1 MISLRCVLCGHQ
13 FGPDDVGY
21 VKGSISG
28 EVLELLPSGPKAT
41 GQVLEHKNVLVCLSH
56 FEAIPRHIAENLKM
70 NAQERA
76 K

>member
-1 MISLRCVLCGHQ
+1 MRCVICGHK
-13 FGPDDVGY
+13 FSKDDPGY

-28 EVLELLPSGPKAT
+28 EILELLPSGPKAT
-41 GQVLEHKNVLVCLSH
+41 GQVLRHENILICLAH
-56 FEAIPRHIAENLKM
+56 FEAIPIHISENLKM

>member
-1 MISLRCVLCGHQ
+1 MRCVICGYK
-13 FGPDDVGY
+13 FTKDDTGY

-41 GQVLEHKNVLVCLSH
+41 GQVLQHENVLMCLSH

-76 K
+76 KQ

>member
-1 MISLRCVLCGHQ
+1 MRCVICGHK
-13 FGPDDVGY
+13 FTKDDTGY

-41 GQVLEHKNVLVCLSH
+41 GQVLRHENVLMCLSH
-56 FEAIPRHIAENLKM
+56 FESVPHNISENLRM

-76 K
+76 KQ

>member
-1 MISLRCVLCGHQ
+1 MRCVICGHK
-13 FGPDDVGY
+13 FGKDDLGY

-28 EVLELLPSGPKAT
+28 EILELLPSGPKAT
-41 GQVLEHKNVLVCLSH
+41 GQVLRHENVLICLSH
-56 FEAIPRHIAENLKM
+56 FEAIPRHISENLQM